1 MAADKRAQAEH
12 NPVFLFQS
20 THAAL
25 DAEEAIM
32 DAGIWCDVVPRPP
45 GTATSL
51 CGLAIEVMDKDAPDV
66 AALLESTGIVFDTY
80 QPPEAGD
87 GA

>member
-1 MAADKRAQAEH
+1 MAAEKPPRTAI
-12 NPVFLFQS
+12 NPVFLFQN

-45 GTATSL
+45 GTASSL
-51 CGLAIEVMDKDAPDV
+51 CGLAIEVLPKDETDV
-66 AALLESTGIVFDTY
+66 AALLAAGGIDFEIY
-80 QPPEAGD
+80 RYPEAGD
-87 GA
+87 GD

>member
-1 MAADKRAQAEH
+1 MATDKRTQAEH
-12 NPVFLFQS
+12 NPVFLFKS

-45 GTATSL
+45 GTASSL
-51 CGLAIEVMDKDAPDV
+51 CGLAIEVLGKDESDV
-66 AALLESTGIVFDTY
+66 AMLLEAAGIAFETY
-80 QPPEAGD
+80 RPAEADD
-87 GA
+87 GN

>member
-51 CGLAIEVMDKDAPDV
+51 CGLAIEVMDKDETDV
-66 AALLESTGIVFDTY
+66 ATLLEAAGIVFETY
-80 QPPEAGD
+80 RPPGADDGD
-87 GA
+87 